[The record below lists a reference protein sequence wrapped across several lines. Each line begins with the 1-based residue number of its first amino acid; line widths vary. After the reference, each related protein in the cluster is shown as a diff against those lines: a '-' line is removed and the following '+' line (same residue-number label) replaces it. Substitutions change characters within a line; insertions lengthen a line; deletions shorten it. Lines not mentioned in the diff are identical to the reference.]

1 MALYCA
7 RIGGYCPIFQTETL
21 SNPDA
26 MAFSICLGGN
36 MTLMGASSKGVLNG
50 LMESYGLT
58 AFNFFDYTPVGVV
71 LFIIGLLYFAF
82 AGYKLL
88 PVVDVAETA
97 ETAQKQVELRTDK
110 MTYAVAAFA
119 S

>member
-1 MALYCA
+1 
-7 RIGGYCPIFQTETL
+7 
-21 SNPDA
+21 